1 MCLWKHLRVLVL
13 RVSVCSTA
21 TRGSSSATGAAEPS
35 LRRSVVA
42 AVVLSS
48 VLITRGCAHSWQN
61 HLSLLGAAGLKTTPH
76 WLLQAFG
83 GFLASSRLSWV
94 PGATMDSSV
103 FVRATEALLPS
114 QPAQFSELWIR
125 RNCLHLLIGG
135 GRFVKSIPG
144 VCWWSWDHKVTGWA
158 VQWDLLRSG
167 SYPPCLGK
175 VSQGRLS
182 RTISSWVL
190 SISSTSLGTFL
201 QWWAAPCH
209 RAASVSHSFTALP
222 LAALQLSSDNSTE
235 DNLSV
240 HPVLFIFFLL
250 VCVWSLC
257 FFPTPFFCTARRVC
271 RMALRQTSS
280 PAF

>member
-1 MCLWKHLRVLVL
+1 MD
-13 RVSVCSTA
+13 
-21 TRGSSSATGAAEPS
+21 
-35 LRRSVVA
+35 
-42 AVVLSS
+42 
-48 VLITRGCAHSWQN
+48 VLIPGRPTCPCWEQLGWRQRLTDSCKPWTLAV
-61 HLSLLGAAGLKTTPH
+61 SLLPPGCPGCLVPLWTVLFLSGLGKLYCLH
-76 WLLQAFG
+76 NLLSFQSCG
-83 GFLASSRLSWV
+83 
-94 PGATMDSSV
+94 
-103 FVRATEALLPS
+103 
-114 QPAQFSELWIR
+114 SEETV
-125 RNCLHLLIGG
+125 CLHLLIGG